1 MSLLHDA
8 LKRAQSLQEE
18 RKVIRVPKDP
28 AIRRANAAALLVAV
42 ACLAV
47 TIFGLRKE
55 HKTSQLT
62 YTDLESRLSTIDAKH
77 EDLVKRIHTDEPY
90 LDTRI
95 QLEVFEVETAL
106 RALSARVDAMEM
118 DKNSGLAGNIAM
130 KEELKAEM
138 ALVSK
143 RLHNV
148 ERDHSVLADRI
159 EAVKTGS
166 SEQTS

>member
-8 LKRAQSLQEE
+8 LKRAQSQQEE

-28 AIRRANAAALLVAV
+28 LIRRANAAALLVAL
-42 ACLAV
+42 ACLGV
-47 TIFGLRKE
+47 TVFGLRKE
-55 HKTSQLT
+55 QQVSRSA
-62 YTDLESRLSTIDAKH
+62 YADLASRLSVVDAKH

-106 RALSARVDAMEM
+106 RALSARVDAMER
-118 DKNSGLAGNIAM
+118 DKDSGFAGNVAM
-130 KEELKAEM
+130 KEELRAEM
-138 ALVSK
+138 AVVSK

-148 ERDHSVLADRI
+148 ERDHSVLAERI
-159 EAVKTGS
+159 EAVKT
-166 SEQTS
+166 ETSQQPS